1 MNKFYGQFEQ
11 DKFIYERYF
20 IDTRDGISIEC
31 GAFDGIM
38 ESSTYFFEESLGW
51 TTINIEASPPI
62 FNMLVTNRKN
72 SININRG
79 LSNKQETLIFEHAI
93 HPEHG
98 IKFGNGSFNHKE
110 SHLEILKNESCK
122 FEKYEVETISYIDLI
137 DPLMDEKYFGR
148 KINLFVLD
156 VEGFEMEALQGM
168 VGSKYLPEIMC
179 VEYPH
184 VGLDNLKTF
193 LKNLGYRFDTLRDNN
208 AYFIKND
215 TNL

>member
-1 MNKFYGQFEQ
+1 
-11 DKFIYERYF
+11 
-20 IDTRDGISIEC
+20 
-31 GAFDGIM
+31 
-38 ESSTYFFEESLGW
+38 
-51 TTINIEASPPI
+51 
-62 FNMLVTNRKN
+62 
-72 SININRG
+72 
-79 LSNKQETLIFEHAI
+79 
-93 HPEHG
+93 
-98 IKFGNGSFNHKE
+98 
-110 SHLEILKNESCK
+110 
-122 FEKYEVETISYIDLI
+122 
-137 DPLMDEKYFGR
+137 MDEKYFGR